1 MTPLELLLFAIAG
14 ITLLELA
21 AFAVIA
27 FVGLSGL
34 TVAGL
39 GSIAVVGVEALLGLA
54 ALAGSTIVAGL
65 IAAVHGL
72 AHSIRLVSSR
82 SRALTV
88 RRGEVPLHG

>member
-1 MTPLELLLFAIAG
+1 MTPIELLLFAIAG

-39 GSIAVVGVEALLGLA
+39 GSIPVVGVVALLGLA

-65 IAAVHGL
+65 IAVVDGL
-72 AHSIRLVSSR
+72 D
-82 SRALTV
+82 
-88 RRGEVPLHG
+88 PLHSPRGLKESSVHDEAG